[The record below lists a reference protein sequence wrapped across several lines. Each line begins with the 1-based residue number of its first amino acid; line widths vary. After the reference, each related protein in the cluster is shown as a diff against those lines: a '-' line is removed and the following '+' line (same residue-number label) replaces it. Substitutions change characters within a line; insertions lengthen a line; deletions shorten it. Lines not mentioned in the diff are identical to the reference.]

1 MSKGLFGMHIPMAQ
15 AMGLVGHSMGNDCA
29 VVEMPFN
36 EVFANSRGD
45 VSGGAITTVL
55 DLALAAAVRSHDPE
69 GFSVSTV
76 ELSTHFLASCAS
88 PFMVHAR
95 CTRRGKRICFA
106 QGEARDPEDRV
117 VATASGVFIL
127 NPRLGTHL

>member
-1 MSKGLFGMHIPMAQ
+1 MAKTMS
-15 AMGLVGHSMGNDCA
+15 LVGHAMGDDCA

-36 EVFANSRGD
+36 EVFTNSRGD

-55 DLALAAAVRSHDPE
+55 DLSLAAAVRSHDPE

-76 ELSTHFLASCAS
+76 ELSTHFLAPCTS
-88 PFMVHAR
+88 PFKVHAR

-106 QGEARDPEDRV
+106 QGEARDDEDRV
-117 VATASGVFIL
+117 VATASGVFVL
-127 NPRLGTHL
+127 VPRLG